1 MPDGLPCEKPMGSTK
16 SQHATDPVAHRRLDY
31 TAREALR
38 TRAFWFMAL
47 GHGTALVIIGAVMVH
62 LILHL
67 NGRLGYSLTTAGL
80 VISLLTGMQI
90 VGQISAGFLGDRFD
104 KRLIVCGCMGF
115 HAAAMVLLAYAQNLW
130 MIVAFAVLHG
140 IAWGTRGPLMQ
151 AIRADYFGA
160 SNFGA
165 IMGWSSLVVMM
176 GMALGPLYAGYM
188 ADRTGSYVS
197 AFATLAVFA
206 VVGGIFFLLAKKPP
220 QVSRG

>member
-1 MPDGLPCEKPMGSTK
+1 
-16 SQHATDPVAHRRLDY
+16 
-31 TAREALR
+31 
-38 TRAFWFMAL
+38 
-47 GHGTALVIIGAVMVH
+47 
-62 LILHL
+62 
-67 NGRLGYSLTTAGL
+67 
-80 VISLLTGMQI
+80 
-90 VGQISAGFLGDRFD
+90 
-104 KRLIVCGCMGF
+104 MGF
-115 HAAAMVLLAYAQNLW
+115 HAAAMILLAYAQSLW
-130 MIVAFAVLHG
+130 MIVGFAVLHG

-206 VVGGIFFLLAKKPP
+206 VVGGVFFFLAKNPP
-220 QVSRG
+220 RVSRGGEL